1 METILNSRD
10 LILSLSGELLVDPA
24 LLVETIGG
32 DETLRHLIKSYAAGG
47 LSYRM
52 LRQELGDY
60 F

>member
-32 DETLRHLIKSYAAGG
+32 DETLCHLIKSYAAGG

-52 LRQELGDY
+52 LLLELGDY